1 MLKLSE
7 FVWTLRFLVRVVFN
21 NFLFIDTTD
30 RSKIISDQKRLFFA
44 ISLYPLSFFKNT
56 PFNEKFKFFLSELKY
71 HPIERRILLCLDY
84 RHLLIDGRKIKTKEK
99 ENKFIY
105 VRAGGRGVVVRPLT
119 LFCFLFCLSQL

>member
-56 PFNEKFKFFLSELKY
+56 PFNEKFKFFSFRTQIPSNRKKNFALFGLQALVD
-71 HPIERRILLCLDY
+71 RR
-84 RHLLIDGRKIKTKEK
+84 KK
-99 ENKFIY
+99 N
-105 VRAGGRGVVVRPLT
+105 
-119 LFCFLFCLSQL
+119 